1 MTDAIVIAFYV
12 WLAIS
17 AVWLVVRLVQRRRHP
32 EAVVDDVPNPDSAHA
47 VVDGAPA
54 AGPTP
59 AASGTGSEPAASG
72 TGSGASPADAPPA
85 PAPDTHS
92 GAAAG
97 APAAAP
103 SPGGAAPEVGAHGGA
118 GSGSDADT
126 RRAAVTPPQTLADL
140 LIGIDLPSELVP
152 YGAADH
158 PDPDRYVALL
168 TAAAPPEEVGPA
180 IADELERL
188 GFALHALSDDEAV
201 ARRGDD
207 VISLRIHPRADTAHV
222 QGRRLFP
229 LVSAETVAVELW
241 VGAGPH
247 PRTT

>member
-17 AVWLVVRLVQRRRHP
+17 VVWLVVRLVQRRRHP
-32 EAVVDDVPNPDSAHA
+32 ERVVEDVPNPGAARS

-54 AGPTP
+54 AGPPPTAP
-59 AASGTGSEPAASG
+59 DTGPEAAR
-72 TGSGASPADAPPA
+72 ADAPPA
-85 PAPDTHS
+85 PAADTHPT
-92 GAAAG
+92 AAPG
-97 APAAAP
+97 VPAAAP
-103 SPGGAAPEVGAHGGA
+103 PPGEPAPERGGEAGASG
-118 GSGSDADT
+118 GSGVDT
-126 RRAAVTPPQTLADL
+126 QRAAVTPPQTLADL
-140 LIGIDLPSELVP
+140 LIGIDLPCELVP

-207 VISLRIHPRADTAHV
+207 VISLRIHPRADIAHV

-229 LVSAETVAVELW
+229 LASAETVAVELW

-247 PRTT
+247 PRAA